1 MANFNEG
8 RQAIQAPGAGLAP
21 VAGRS
26 KIRSAQGLTRPGA
39 AAEYNRRTPD
49 AGRRTP
55 DAGRRTPDA
64 GRRTRFVRLHGGAAQ
79 GNPPPGLS
87 PPVPPTGVPPH
98 PASPS
103 NSFDPSPARVAAGS
117 RAVAAIR
124 GFPLIRLPP
133 FPVFQEAQATYHH
146 PT

>member
-55 DAGRRTPDA
+55 DAGRA
-64 GRRTRFVRLHGGAAQ
+64 SCVFMVA
-79 GNPPPGLS
+79 PP
-87 PPVPPTGVPPH
+87 
-98 PASPS
+98 
-103 NSFDPSPARVAAGS
+103 
-117 RAVAAIR
+117 RA
-124 GFPLIRLPP
+124 IRLP
-133 FPVFQEAQATYHH
+133 A
-146 PT
+146 

>member
-64 GRRTRFVRLHGGAAQ
+64 GRASCVFMVA
-79 GNPPPGLS
+79 PP
-87 PPVPPTGVPPH
+87 
-98 PASPS
+98 
-103 NSFDPSPARVAAGS
+103 
-117 RAVAAIR
+117 RA
-124 GFPLIRLPP
+124 IRLP
-133 FPVFQEAQATYHH
+133 A
-146 PT
+146 

>member
-64 GRRTRFVRLHGGAAQ
+64 GRRTPDAGRRTPDAGRRTPDAGRASCVFMVA
-79 GNPPPGLS
+79 PP
-87 PPVPPTGVPPH
+87 
-98 PASPS
+98 
-103 NSFDPSPARVAAGS
+103 
-117 RAVAAIR
+117 RA
-124 GFPLIRLPP
+124 IRLP
-133 FPVFQEAQATYHH
+133 A
-146 PT
+146 